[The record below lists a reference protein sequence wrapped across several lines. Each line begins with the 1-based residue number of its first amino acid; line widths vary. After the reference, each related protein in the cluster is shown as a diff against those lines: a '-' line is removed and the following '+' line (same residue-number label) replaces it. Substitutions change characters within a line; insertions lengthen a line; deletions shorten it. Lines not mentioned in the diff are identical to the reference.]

1 MKIFA
6 KRSAGNG
13 NSSSMSAANSN
24 SAATSNRKNPNK
36 DKVIDSSA
44 GSSKLH
50 AENQAIL
57 KSSDEETTNTGHERG
72 EANNDVKLANG
83 DPLAQ
88 PEVDLINKKLPREL
102 LIRVFSNLD
111 VVDLCRCAQVSKVI
125 KESLKTTKTIKLIF
139 LL

>member
-6 KRSAGNG
+6 KRSTGNG
-13 NSSSMSAANSN
+13 NSSSTATNST
-24 SAATSNRKNPNK
+24 ATTTTTSNRKNPNK

-44 GSSKLH
+44 SSSKLH

-57 KSSDEETTNTGHERG
+57 KCSDEETTNTGHERG
-72 EANNDVKLANG
+72 ETLNEVKLGNG

-88 PEVDLINKKLPREL
+88 PIELDLINKKLPREL

-111 VVDLCRCAQVSKVI
+111 VVDLCRCAQVSKV
-125 KESLKTTKTIKLIF
+125 KEGHSQKVQFRLVL
-139 LL
+139 